1 MGLRKRQAAAAAVIL
16 IHYKQQKKRKR
27 RWWVRPWLA
36 RRNAMGAYNNLMRE
50 ISLEDPQQFRIFLR
64 MTTDSLEE
72 ILRLVGPLISKKDAT
87 MREAIS
93 AKERLAVTLRFL
105 ATGKFV
111 VFFLSFLKY
120 VEESLIICVTTGF
133 T

>member
-36 RRNAMGAYNNLMRE
+36 RRNAIGAYTNVMRE
-50 ISLEDPQQFRIFLR
+50 ISVEDPQQFRIFLR
-64 MTTDSLEE
+64 MSADNLEK
-72 ILRLVGPLISKKDAT
+72 ILRLVGLLISKEDTT

-111 VFFLSFLKY
+111 FFFL
-120 VEESLIICVTTGF
+120 I
-133 T
+133 